1 MGQLHHHGGLDNLV
15 VDFAVHGCREQG
27 QQRAHALASGQKQ
40 VAGGDV
46 CQVVGLRDGL
56 AQALL
61 NTGEGREDLRTQ
73 LGVCGDQFEA
83 RGKLQIEVSQ
93 QVGGGDGLLCVGH
106 GVFYLL
112 GVF

>member
-1 MGQLHHHGGLDNLV
+1 M
-15 VDFAVHGCREQG
+15 
-27 QQRAHALASGQKQ
+27 
-40 VAGGDV
+40 AGGDIG
-46 CQVVGLRDGL
+46 QVVGLGDGL

-61 NTGEGREDLRTQ
+61 NTCKGGENLRTQ
-73 LGVCGDQFEA
+73 LGICGNQFKA

-112 GVF
+112 GVFWRAAPR

>member
-1 MGQLHHHGGLDNLV
+1 MGQLNDHGGFDHLV
-15 VDFAVHGCREQG
+15 VNLAVDSCREQR
-27 QQRAHALASGQKQ
+27 QQGTHTLASGQKQ
-40 VAGGDV
+40 VAGCDV
-46 CQVVGLRDGL
+46 RKVVGLGDCLG
-56 AQALL
+56 QALL